1 MTSSTTHHRD
11 AADRRRTSTDRAAAA
26 AALAV
31 VTALALASCSLS
43 GGSSTPTS
51 SATQSQGSEESSTA
65 STNGPAASSITLVTH
80 DSFNVSPEVLAAFT
94 EETGIDVTMVA
105 PGDGGALVNQLV
117 LTKESPLGDVVF
129 GVDNTFA
136 TRAIE
141 EGVFEPYTSPALPE
155 SASEY
160 LIDDALTP
168 IDFSDVCLNV
178 DLAWYE
184 ENGQTPPQTF
194 EDLLLPEYAGQTV
207 VTNPAT
213 SSPGLALLAA
223 TVGAFGETTA
233 EGTGGWIDYWAS
245 LRDNDLLVVD
255 GWSDAYYVDFSG
267 GGGDGVRPVVLSYA
281 SSPPFTVGDDGEA
294 RTAALLD
301 TCFRQVEYAG
311 VLAGAE
317 NPEGARQLV
326 DFLLSE
332 PFQADVAEQMY
343 VYPIDSSVELPQEW
357 VDFAP
362 LASSPWSVPA
372 DTIAQE
378 RSEWID
384 LWTATVLR

>member
-1 MTSSTTHHRD
+1 MTSSTTHHRA
-11 AADRRRTSTDRAAAA
+11 AADPRRASTERRTA

-31 VTALALASCSLS
+31 VAALALTSCSLS
-43 GGSSTPTS
+43 SGSPAPSSPTAESEGSGGSSAGGTD
-51 SATQSQGSEESSTA
+51 
-65 STNGPAASSITLVTH
+65 GPAPSSITLVTH
-80 DSFNVSPEVLAAFT
+80 DSFNVSPEVMEAFT
-94 EETGIDVTMVA
+94 AETGIEVTMVA

-155 SASEY
+155 SATEH
-160 LIDDALTP
+160 LLDDALTP

-233 EGTGGWIDYWAS
+233 EGTGGWLEYWEQ
-245 LRDNDLLVVD
+245 LRDNDLQVVD

-267 GGGDGVRPVVLSYA
+267 GGEDGAYPVVLSYA
-281 SSPPFTVGDDGEA
+281 SSPPFTVGEDGEA

-317 NPEGARQLV
+317 NPEGARAFI
-326 DFLLSE
+326 DFMLSPE
-332 PFQADVAEQMY
+332 FQADVPEQMY

-357 VDFAP
+357 VEFAP

-372 DTIAQE
+372 ETIAAE

-384 LWTATVLR
+384 LWTAAVLR